1 MIQPNMSPVLYRMC
15 VKDTAARADAL
26 LNSRVGTARISVLFI
41 INVFFSHINSSKFL
55 GKSHVK
61 LILLHPSSYSIKPL
75 EHGMEWNNRAR
86 ENGIPF
92 HCSIPFHSILIKPLR
107 VSYHFR
113 VSDTSS
119 STFGFF
125 DLVVFH
131 QEGALLNRCGL
142 QTSSSLEAHRGIP
155 GLLDTAHVHSWKHC
169 ALEAQCN
176 IFLLQIDNHFLFSC

>member
-55 GKSHVK
+55 RSHMSN
-61 LILLHPSSYSIKPL
+61 LSCYIHRPTQSSLLS
-75 EHGMEWNNRAR
+75 MEWNGTIVLVRMAFHS
-86 ENGIPF
+86 IVPF

-125 DLVVFH
+125 DLVVVH
-131 QEGALLNRCGL
+131 PEGALLNRCGL

-176 IFLLQIDNHFLFSC
+176 ILASN

>member
-1 MIQPNMSPVLYRMC
+1 MLEGIEIEIKVVIESLWKFVLTYECKLSGLWRWTWFVVSEMRRPKAKKKVWSSRRKRKSVLNPPNAMKIGNKENHPMIQPNMSPVLYRMC

-92 HCSIPFHSILIKPLR
+92 HCSIPFHS
-107 VSYHFR
+107 
-113 VSDTSS
+113 
-119 STFGFF
+119 
-125 DLVVFH
+125 H
-131 QEGALLNRCGL
+131 QA
-142 QTSSSLEAHRGIP
+142 S
-155 GLLDTAHVHSWKHC
+155 
-169 ALEAQCN
+169 
-176 IFLLQIDNHFLFSC
+176 